1 MARIIVVEDD
11 LAQQEEI
18 LSFLIYAGHE
28 AHGAVNGEELDRC
41 LQRFQPEVILLDIN
55 LPGENGTEL
64 AARLRERYGL
74 RVGIVMVTA
83 RSQSADRLQS
93 RRAGADDYLVK
104 PVDFDEMLA
113 VIDNL
118 LQRLQPSATAAQT
131 WKLLLARSEL
141 QPPEGP
147 AVPLTYWEVAL
158 LKTLAGESQHKVSR
172 DALIRALGKDPE
184 VYDPRALEASISRLR
199 RKLPKLE
206 DGRNPLQAMRGS
218 GYQFIRPLVPVD

>member
-28 AHGAVNGEELDRC
+28 TKGAADGDELDLC
-41 LQRFQPEVILLDIN
+41 LQRFQPEIVLLDVN

-64 AARLRERYGL
+64 AARLRDRYGL
-74 RVGIVMVTA
+74 SLGIVMVTA
-83 RSQSADRLQS
+83 RSQSADRLKS

-118 LQRLQPSATAAQT
+118 LLRLESPTAPARG

-147 AVPLTYWEVAL
+147 AIPLSHWEMVL
-158 LKTLAGESQHKVSR
+158 LRTLAGESQHKVSR
-172 DALIRALGKDPE
+172 DALIRALGKDPA

-218 GYQFIRPLVPVD
+218 GYQFIRPLVQVN